1 MIPTGKNGSLPPSG
15 TIAKPSTLTSSM
27 ATWGK
32 GAEVKG
38 KNPVNQKVI
47 NKDKIVSPPA
57 GDWNTSHWLWGAERC
72 NRRGRALANLVLS
85 TGMSSLVT
93 GGPKRFQ

>member
-72 NRRGRALANLVLS
+72 NRRGRALANLVL
-85 TGMSSLVT
+85 GMSSLVT